1 MLDEICALLGGRA
14 AEDLFIGQISTGAM
28 NDLERVTKTS
38 YSMIAYAGMSDK
50 IPNVCYYNNQEY
62 NFQKP
67 YSDTTAQVIDD
78 EVMKL
83 IAGQYERAKQILT
96 EHKDGHNR
104 LAQLLID
111 REVIF
116 AEDVEEIF
124 GKRPWASRSSEI
136 MQEEAKES
144 VESVQETSVAEI
156 KEDNNDN
163 EKSDC

>member
-1 MLDEICALLGGRA
+1 
-14 AEDLFIGQISTGAM
+14 
-28 NDLERVTKTS
+28 
-38 YSMIAYAGMSDK
+38 
-50 IPNVCYYNNQEY
+50 
-62 NFQKP
+62 
-67 YSDTTAQVIDD
+67 
-78 EVMKL
+78 MKL
-83 IAGQYERAKQILT
+83 TAGQYERAKQILT
-96 EHKDGHNR
+96 EHKDGHNK

-136 MQEEAKES
+136 MQEEEKES

>member
-1 MLDEICALLGGRA
+1 
-14 AEDLFIGQISTGAM
+14 
-28 NDLERVTKTS
+28 
-38 YSMIAYAGMSDK
+38 MSDK

-96 EHKDGHNR
+96 EHKEGHNR

-136 MQEEAKES
+136 MQEEEKES